1 MGRKKGITDKQ
12 RRFVQEYLVDHNGT
26 AAAIRAGYS
35 PRSAKDIAY
44 ELLHNPDIRELI
56 DLREAW
62 ISARVGIS
70 PERTKQKIAC
80 GAYANIRNIVDVK
93 DGVLTVKNME
103 DISELDSA
111 SIQEIMVTPTKQGNV
126 IKVKL
131 VDQKGML
138 DLLCKIDGMYTD
150 RLEVKDTTD
159 RALNM
164 KKARERVRNAQSARS
179 TDQ

>member
-1 MGRKKGITDKQ
+1 
-12 RRFVQEYLVDHNGT
+12 
-26 AAAIRAGYS
+26 
-35 PRSAKDIAY
+35 
-44 ELLHNPDIRELI
+44 
-56 DLREAW
+56 
-62 ISARVGIS
+62 
-70 PERTKQKIAC
+70 RTKQKIAC

-150 RLEVKDTTD
+150 RLEVKD
-159 RALNM
+159 
-164 KKARERVRNAQSARS
+164 
-179 TDQ
+179 